1 MTVLLSFE
9 IEYMNCDLIFL
20 QIKRM
25 FVSGSC
31 QIEYSRFGGV
41 IHMRCICWAE
51 TPENHYGFT
60 VAADIR
66 RSDVELFN
74 FLFRS
79 FLIFRCLEKY
89 IETHERD
96 PGEAASEFLLFC
108 ERAFSP
114 FDIEYHWT
122 G

>member
-1 MTVLLSFE
+1 MT
-9 IEYMNCDLIFL
+9 
-20 QIKRM
+20 
-25 FVSGSC
+25 
-31 QIEYSRFGGV
+31 
-41 IHMRCICWAE
+41 CICRAE

-60 VAADIR
+60 VSAEIT
-66 RSDVELFN
+66 RSQLELFS

-96 PGEAASEFLLFC
+96 PGEAASAFLSFC
-108 ERAFSP
+108 QHAFSP